1 MVPAGA
7 TPEFGTRGP
16 RRIMGEV
23 LSRSLPIRAAGRRPA
38 PVLVAT
44 RPADSLA
51 WMRPDLLVR
60 LLPFALLVGVV
71 WTVWRPP
78 WLGLD
83 AGRLDVQL
91 AFGLPGAVVFFGAA
105 CLLQLAMTP
114 RRGSLKVPASRDDMA
129 LQAGYYLLN
138 APIEEAVFRGLV
150 QGGLMV
156 VAGPAAG
163 LAAGTA
169 AYVLYHRLG
178 GWAWIDVLATT
189 LVGVPV
195 AFAFWLLP
203 GPPSLLGVT
212 LVHVGATCGFLGP
225 GPWLLRRL
233 GLLS

>member
-1 MVPAGA
+1 MGVVVSRPLPSRAGA
-7 TPEFGTRGP
+7 
-16 RRIMGEV
+16 
-23 LSRSLPIRAAGRRPA
+23 RRPT

-51 WMRPDLLVR
+51 WMRPDLLIR
-60 LLPFALLVGVV
+60 LLPFALLVAVV
-71 WTVWRPP
+71 WTIWRPA
-78 WLGLD
+78 WMGLD
-83 AGRLDVQL
+83 LGWVDVQL
-91 AFGLPGAVVFFGAA
+91 AFGLPGALVFFGAA

-114 RRGSLKVPASRDDMA
+114 RRGSLRVPAGRDDMA

-163 LAAGTA
+163 IVTGTA

-178 GWAWIDVLATT
+178 GWAWIDVLATA

-212 LVHVGATCGFLGP
+212 LVHMGATCGFLGP